1 MNDRSG
7 LVGFLLA
14 LLALAGGSAC
24 AGADAQQATRAE
36 IVRAGAAPAVDYSA
50 RPGKAF
56 FDEQVLPKLFA
67 NGCALCHIPGRGYV
81 RPEITY
87 QELLPYLAMG
97 QAADNNV
104 LIYKMANQRSAA
116 SDPPTHTGGQ
126 RCASEDAEPCKT
138 LKAWWVVEFGGR
150 P

>member
-1 MNDRSG
+1 MNDRSS
-7 LVGFLLA
+7 LVGIPLA

-24 AGADAQQATRAE
+24 VGADAQQATRAE
-36 IVRAGAAPAVDYSA
+36 VVRAGAAPAVDYSA

-56 FDEQVLPKLFA
+56 FEEQVLPKLFG
-67 NGCALCHIPGRGYV
+67 NGCALCHTPGRGYV
-81 RPEITY
+81 RPAVTY
-87 QELLPYLAMG
+87 RDLLPYLAMG

-104 LIYKMANQRSAA
+104 LIYKMANQRSFAPDRPA
-116 SDPPTHTGGQ
+116 HIGGQ

-138 LKAWWVVEFGGR
+138 LKAWWDVEFGGR